1 MFYLANSGFFGT
13 LLNIFRVCMRF
24 FCYSLAGPHLGTE
37 ALVSFGNFNSGLIW
51 NFYFTEKT
59 TVESTL
65 KLNLTNQLWNLWHSE
80 TGMFFSFKLLYFTA
94 ILLRSRFWSSDRD
107 HFDYYNSIMKHNSR
121 FHVHCSVKFIVCMIS
136 MVVWCNIYFSKYDDY
151 MDAFIGWL
159 WLRLL

>member
-80 TGMFFSFKLLYFTA
+80 IEMFFFLSYFTSQLYFWDQGFDRPIAIILIITILLWNIIVGFMCIVAWNLLY
-94 ILLRSRFWSSDRD
+94 
-107 HFDYYNSIMKHNSR
+107 
-121 FHVHCSVKFIVCMIS
+121 
-136 MVVWCNIYFSKYDDY
+136 VWY
-151 MDAFIGWL
+151 L
-159 WLRLL
+159 WLFDVIYIFQSMTIIWTHL